1 MKIYV
6 QVKALG
12 KRRPILDKIPRE
24 IPENITSLRGFLTE
38 IVRQEVEM
46 YNRKGEDVQLIP
58 FLTKEELENQAE
70 AGKVGFGR
78 IYSDRKADLSKAVK
92 NAIQCYEDGMVRI
105 FQNEDEL
112 TDPEEPMSI
121 QEEDCFTFMRLT
133 FLAGRMW

>member
-6 QVKALG
+6 HVKTLG
-12 KRRPILDKIPRE
+12 RRRPILDRIPRE
-24 IPENITSLRGFLTE
+24 IPEDITSLRIFLTE

-46 YNRKGEDVQLIP
+46 YNRKGEDMQLIP

-78 IYSDRKADLSKAVK
+78 IYSERKADLSKAIE
-92 NAIQCYEDGMVRI
+92 NAIQCFEDGTIRI

-112 TDPEEPMSI
+112 TDLDAPLSI
-121 QEEDCFTFMRLT
+121 RDEDCFTFMRLT